1 MENKSL
7 DAIREEIDKV
17 DRELSVLIQK
27 RMDLVSEVAELKART
42 GKDVLD
48 KSREEEVIQNVISL
62 VRNREYEDSVKAI
75 FEYLMQSSR
84 EFQKKRIR
92 SENKKLRYAVI
103 GEKLSHSISPQLH
116 EAFFEKLNIDA
127 SYQRIEVPKTELSC
141 VLDRLKNEGYKG
153 INVTIPYKTEIMAY
167 LNTVSD
173 IAARIGAVNTVKI
186 GDFYEGYNTD
196 YFGFGRALEYYGFD
210 CKNKVCAVLGSGGA
224 SKAVAAYLEDEGAS
238 KITIV
243 SRDPQAASLKFP
255 KFECTEIS
263 NFRAAGYD
271 LIVNATPVGMYPEVD
286 FSPLCKEQLRGA
298 SFVMD
303 LIYNPA
309 ETLLLKYA
317 DELSIPYANGLYM
330 LVAQAVCS
338 EEIWQGVTYE
348 QDIINEIYER
358 FKDHL
363 LS

>member
-27 RMDLVSEVAELKART
+27 RMDLVSGIAMLKAQT

-48 KSREEEVIQNVISL
+48 KSREEEVIQNVLSM
-62 VRNREYEDSVKAI
+62 VRNQEYKDSVKKI
-75 FEYLMQSSR
+75 FEYIMQCSR
-84 EFQKKRIR
+84 EYQKNRIR
-92 SENKKLRYAVI
+92 EQNKERYGLI
-103 GEKLSHSISPQLH
+103 GEKLAHSISPQIHKEL
-116 EAFFEKLNIDA
+116 FEMTEKDA
-127 SYQRIEVPKTELSC
+127 SYQTIEVPKTEIPDILN
-141 VLDRLKNEGYKG
+141 RLKNEGYKG

-167 LNTVSD
+167 LDTVSD

-186 GDFYEGYNTD
+186 DSLFEGYNTD
-196 YFGFGRALEYYGFD
+196 YYGFGKALDFYGFD
-210 CKNKVCAVLGSGGA
+210 CKNRTCAVLGSGGSA
-224 SKAVAAYLEDEGAS
+224 KAVAAYLEDKGAA

-243 SRDPQAASLKFP
+243 SRDPQAASLKFQEL
-255 KFECTEIS
+255 ECSEIN
-263 NFRAAGYD
+263 NFSASGYD
-271 LIVNATPVGMYPEVD
+271 LIVNATPVGMYPKTG
-286 FSPLCKEQLRGA
+286 FSPLSKEQLKGA

-303 LIYNPA
+303 LIYNPV

-317 DELSIPYANGLYM
+317 KELSIPCANGLYM

-338 EEIWQGVTYE
+338 EEIWQGVDYG
-348 QDIINEIYER
+348 QGIINEIYEIFR
-358 FKDHL
+358 KQS